1 MTREEH
7 SPDGEFCVQK
17 HRGKKTEVSWE
28 KVMLDGVQEMGV
40 AGEEEPVVRELLV
53 KGQPCVLCLS
63 REGC

>member
-1 MTREEH
+1 M
-7 SPDGEFCVQK
+7 QK

-28 KVMLDGVQEMGV
+28 KVMLDGVQETGV
-40 AGEEEPVVRELLV
+40 AGEEEPVIRELLV